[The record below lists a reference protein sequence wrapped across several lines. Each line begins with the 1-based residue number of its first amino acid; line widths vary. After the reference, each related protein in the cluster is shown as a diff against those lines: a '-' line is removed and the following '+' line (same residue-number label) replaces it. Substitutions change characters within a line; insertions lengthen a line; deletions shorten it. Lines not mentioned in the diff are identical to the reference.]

1 MSEQLI
7 LKDPQVGVATAIH
20 YAEGIW
26 HANYL
31 LEEMIDHMDTYGPI
45 LIGRKVRKPGLYDR
59 KIATAKANAVEAT
72 YKGHSEGKRAIM
84 LGCYGAKP
92 QTDMQRAVARRMD
105 QPSACQG
112 AMFFTERGDF
122 THLSGRGI

>member
-1 MSEQLI
+1 MNAIAVNLI
-7 LKDPQVGVATAIH
+7 HAQDAAMHNAMISGDFASLERRAYGH
-20 YAEGIW
+20 MLAEP
-26 HANYL
+26 N
-31 LEEMIDHMDTYGPI
+31 
-45 LIGRKVRKPGLYDR
+45 GRKVRKPGLYDR

-92 QTDMQRAVARRMD
+92 QTDMQHAVARRMD
-105 QPSACQG
+105 QPSASQG
-112 AMFFTERGDF
+112 ALFFTERGDF